1 MKGYVEHVL
10 YNLEIMCVRVV
21 YDVTRKETFMRVRN
35 HWIPR
40 IVEGNE
46 RVGRTW
52 DSVRES
58 KGRRKGRESG
68 MINMEERDG

>member
-35 HWIPR
+35 YWIPR

-46 RVGRTW
+46 RVCGTCLM
-52 DSVRES
+52 DLGDYVREGS
-58 KGRRKGRESG
+58 V
-68 MINMEERDG
+68 